1 MTARA
6 PLEPSGWVA
15 FAGVILF
22 IAGSLNFFYGLGGI
36 LNDEVVTVQGRGV
49 IVWDFTAWGWI
60 HLILGVI
67 MVLTAAGLFYGQT
80 WARAMAVLFAT
91 VNAIAQ
97 IGLIT
102 AFPLFSI
109 LIIVLDVVVIYQLT
123 AGWQAGPRSPR
134 AAAP

>member
-6 PLEPSGWVA
+6 PAQPSGWAA

-22 IAGSLNFFYGLGGI
+22 MTGWLNFFYGLAGI
-36 LNDEVVTVQGRGV
+36 LNDDVVTVQGRGV
-49 IVWDFTAWGWI
+49 VIWDFTAWGWV

-67 MVLTAAGLFYGQT
+67 MILAAGGLFTGQT
-80 WARAMAVLFAT
+80 WARGVAVVFAT
-91 VNAIAQ
+91 LNAIAQ

-109 LIIVLDVVVIYQLT
+109 LIIALDVLVIYHLT
-123 AGWQAGPRSPR
+123 AGW
-134 AAAP
+134 APEVRRT